1 MVNTMSKTLFYNAKV
16 YVERDTFAEAVY
28 QEDGWIKAL
37 LSEEQSDMKRF
48 ARTVLH
54 AAEKLYGSSDD
65 MTVLTVRVERRQ

>member
-1 MVNTMSKTLFYNAKV
+1 MRLKPGSL
-16 YVERDTFAEAVY
+16 AVIASDGVLAA